1 VILRHESELGWWE
14 MISALPHPALRPHVL
29 GYTGYT
35 ERTSAPLRRREVP
48 TGRAGLIISF
58 GPSIDV
64 VGVGRLRSFA
74 IGVDDAFAI
83 TEHAGDQHGVQVD
96 LSPLGAR
103 MILGMPMRE
112 VTRQVVALEDVLG
125 PAADRLTERLALAPN
140 WTARFAILDTMLAGR
155 LGKALP
161 PPPHIVHAFSRLE
174 ETHGAV
180 PVSELAAELGC
191 SRRHLS
197 ATFASEVG
205 LPPKAMARVLRFRH
219 VISLLREDGGARWA
233 EIAYASGYA
242 DQPHLN
248 RDFRDLAGVTPSEF
262 VASLLPD
269 GGGVGAAA

>member
-1 VILRHESELGWWE
+1 

-29 GYTGYT
+29 GYTGYM
-35 ERTSAPLRRREVP
+35 EKMSAPLRRREVP

-64 VGVGRLRSFA
+64 MGVGRLKSFA

-112 VTRQVVALEDVLG
+112 VARQVVALDDVLG
-125 PAADRLTERLALAPN
+125 PDAERLTERLALAPN
-140 WTARFAILDTMLAGR
+140 WTARFAILDNALAER
-155 LGKALP
+155 LGQALP
-161 PPPHIVHAFSRLE
+161 PPPHIVHAFNRLQQ
-174 ETHGAV
+174 TRGAV
-180 PVSELAAELGC
+180 PVAKLAAELGC

-205 LPPKAMARVLRFRH
+205 LPPKAMARVLRFQH
-219 VISLLREDGGARWA
+219 VTRLLRDGGATRWA

>member
-35 ERTSAPLRRREVP
+35 EKTCAPLRRREVP

-58 GPSIDV
+58 GPSIEV
-64 VGVGRLRSFA
+64 AGAGRLRSFA

-96 LSPLGAR
+96 LTPLGAR

-112 VTRQVVALEDVLG
+112 VTRQVVALEDVFG
-125 PAADRLTERLALAPN
+125 AEAERLTERLALAPN
-140 WTARFAILDTMLAGR
+140 WTARFAILDRTLAER

-161 PPPHIVHAFSRLE
+161 PPPHIVHAFDRLQR
-174 ETHGAV
+174 THGAV
-180 PVSELAAELGC
+180 PVAALAAELGC

-205 LPPKAMARVLRFRH
+205 LPPKAMARVLRFGH
-219 VISLLREDGGARWA
+219 VLRLLREGGAERWA
-233 EIAYASGYA
+233 DIAYECGYA

-248 RDFRDLAGVTPSEF
+248 RDFRDLAGITPTEY